1 MESRCGQAADRSRPT
16 GSGATGGVLPA
27 VLALAGAGLVAVLLH
42 QPMFLIFGAIGA
54 IVAFGTWGGQRI
66 SLFHRRRRDAR
77 DHQEEMLRFEAAVD
91 SQRDAFVAHHRCER
105 LDTSDG
111 EARRSRV

>member
-1 MESRCGQAADRSRPT
+1 M
-16 GSGATGGVLPA
+16 LPA

-91 SQRDAFVAHHRCER
+91 SQREAYVAHHRCER
-105 LDTSDG
+105 LDTRDG
-111 EARRSRV
+111 EAVDRRSDRRSVGASVRPMSTVSPCRSG